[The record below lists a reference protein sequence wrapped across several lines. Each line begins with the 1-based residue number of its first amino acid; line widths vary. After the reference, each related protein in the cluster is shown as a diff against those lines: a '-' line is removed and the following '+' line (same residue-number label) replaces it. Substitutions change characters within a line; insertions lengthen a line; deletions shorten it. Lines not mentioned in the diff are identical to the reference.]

1 VKQDGQ
7 EQQRCNEAVDQAQHQ
22 QKAEAR
28 IGCGTCESIST
39 PNPSETASVLMSA
52 GDCCL
57 RLRLRSD
64 RPTDPPIVPALPP
77 LRG

>member
-1 VKQDGQ
+1 MKQLTSPKTS
-7 EQQRCNEAVDQAQHQ
+7 RRPSRALA
-22 QKAEAR
+22 
-28 IGCGTCESIST
+28 GTCESMST

-52 GDCCL
+52 GDCYL
-57 RLRLRSD
+57 RLRPQSD